1 MLLDKEEE
9 MQLMLINIICFF
21 LFNLNSILNLKKKRK
36 YEVYIEGY
44 DTVILAPLERER
56 HPVVTYKAAFSLSGD
71 SVDAG
76 WRAKKKS

>member
-1 MLLDKEEE
+1 M
-9 MQLMLINIICFF
+9 
-21 LFNLNSILNLKKKRK
+21 
-36 YEVYIEGY
+36 
-44 DTVILAPLERER
+44 ILAPLERER